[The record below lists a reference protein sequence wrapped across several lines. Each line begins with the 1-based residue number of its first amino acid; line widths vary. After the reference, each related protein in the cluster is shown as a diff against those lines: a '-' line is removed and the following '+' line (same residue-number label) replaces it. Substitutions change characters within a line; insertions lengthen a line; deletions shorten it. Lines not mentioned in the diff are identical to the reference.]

1 MITPL
6 AKEKVFRQQIQ
17 IDQFDFSSAAV
28 QLVGSVQGRHPLNT
42 KMKLGLSRL
51 QQICNPQPSIFTTSK
66 QKAVAK
72 QLVFQTSSIGSL
84 KLKTLQDL
92 YSCFTNDPAADVLK
106 QISILFPTE
115 EHVEDSHLGVA
126 NASSIIMA
134 AKFWDDVLPKECFC
148 R

>member
-17 IDQFDFSSAAV
+17 LDQFDFSSAAV
-28 QLVGSVQGRHPLNT
+28 QLVGSVQGRHPLNN

-72 QLVFQTSSIGSL
+72 
-84 KLKTLQDL
+84 
-92 YSCFTNDPAADVLK
+92 
-106 QISILFPTE
+106 
-115 EHVEDSHLGVA
+115 
-126 NASSIIMA
+126 
-134 AKFWDDVLPKECFC
+134 
-148 R
+148 